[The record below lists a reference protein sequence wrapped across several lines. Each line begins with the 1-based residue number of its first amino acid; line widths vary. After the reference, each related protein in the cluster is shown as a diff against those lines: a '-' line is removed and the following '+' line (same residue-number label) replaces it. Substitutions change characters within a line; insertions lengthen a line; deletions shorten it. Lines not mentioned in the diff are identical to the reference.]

1 MFPQIGSVT
10 KAGLYYVIAFA
21 LAVVVAM
28 FGERLGEM
36 SRLVS
41 MFTPLAAVL
50 IMLLVVTRDGYGW
63 DGWRNLGLHQL
74 GLSGWPLAILGP
86 IFVLSCTYGIV
97 WLTGIGRIEWSNF
110 GGMSDLV
117 SSLLIGTLYAMAEEV
132 GWRGYLLPMLL
143 PLGRTR
149 ALLLSGLLHGV
160 YHLPLMLMTPYYH
173 GSGNRFIVIFLFL
186 ATMTAAGVIYGY
198 LRLTTESTWPAAV
211 AHNVFNTVWYTFA
224 SITVAV
230 ASPLL
235 LEYLA
240 GESGV
245 LTLLGVVVMASWLI
259 YRLNRQEQPAQTNT
273 LLPASS

>member
-1 MFPQIGSVT
+1 MFTQIGSVT
-10 KAGLYYVIAFA
+10 KAALYYVVAFA

-28 FGERLGEM
+28 FGERLGDV
-36 SRLVS
+36 SRIVS

-50 IMLLVVTRDGYGW
+50 IMLLLVTRDGYRG
-63 DGWRNLGLHQL
+63 DGWQNLGVHRL

-86 IFVLSCTYGIV
+86 VVVLGCTYGFV
-97 WLTGIGRIEWSNF
+97 WLTGIGRIDWSNF
-110 GGMSDLV
+110 GGMPDLL
-117 SSLLIGTLYAMAEEV
+117 SSLFIGTLYAMAEEV

-149 ALLLSGLLHGV
+149 ALLLSGFLHGV

-173 GSGNRFIVIFLFL
+173 GSGNRTIVIFLFL

-224 SITVAV
+224 SITVAA
-230 ASPLL
+230 ASPVL

-245 LTLLGVVVMASWLI
+245 LTLIGVVVVAIWLI
-259 YRLNRQEQPAQTNT
+259 DRLNRQEQPAAVKR
-273 LLPASS
+273 LAPAGS

>member
-1 MFPQIGSVT
+1 MLPQIGSVT
-10 KAGLYYVIAFA
+10 KAGLYYVITFV

-50 IMLLVVTRDGYGW
+50 IMLLVVTRDGYRW
-63 DGWRNLGLHQL
+63 AGWRNLGLHRL

-173 GSGNRFIVIFLFL
+173 GGGNRFIVIFLFL

-211 AHNVFNTVWYTFA
+211 AHNVFNTFWETYAT
-224 SITVAV
+224 ITVAV
-230 ASPLL
+230 ASPVL

-259 YRLNRQEQPAQTNT
+259 YRLNRQEQPVQTDA